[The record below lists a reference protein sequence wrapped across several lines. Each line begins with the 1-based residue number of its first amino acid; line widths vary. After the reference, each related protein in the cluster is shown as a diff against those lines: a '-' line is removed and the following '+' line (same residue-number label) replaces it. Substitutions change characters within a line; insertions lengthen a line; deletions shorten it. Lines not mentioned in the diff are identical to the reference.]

1 MLGGVVQHGLDVRVD
16 AKAVTPGEEP
26 EAGVGLEG
34 QATEGGGDE
43 DNTARIGFSFCEDEG
58 IGRGRCR

>member
-1 MLGGVVQHGLDVRVD
+1 MQHGLVCQSRF
-16 AKAVTPGEEP
+16 PSEEP

-43 DNTARIGFSFCEDEG
+43 DNTARTGFFS
-58 IGRGRCR
+58 